1 VPYSLL
7 LLVVWGDIEVF
18 PVLVVVAAS
27 FTSVPL
33 RSSAPSS
40 SPSLMMHFSSS
51 LRVRQPLQH
60 LRLVPADA
68 QDQGVKWEAWGP
80 VSHEGPWGPVQ
91 GQQQAP

>member
-1 VPYSLL
+1 MPYSLL

-18 PVLVVVAAS
+18 PVLVAVAAAS

-60 LRLVPADA
+60 LRLVPAAA
-68 QDQGVKWEAWGP
+68 QDQGVKLEA
-80 VSHEGPWGPVQ
+80 
-91 GQQQAP
+91 